1 MRQAEDHKRPAD
13 GPAGRRPPQPV
24 VGRLRFPAVE
34 LGAALVVTTGLLGW
48 LLWSWNQENR
58 ANAAFVDHAVR
69 VTELRG
75 SITYLDE
82 VLTMSARMAAA
93 TGDMRWKDRY
103 DLFVPVLDREIA
115 EAIQLSPP
123 DVADTVDRTTRAAN
137 DALVGLETEA
147 FAAAGQSDLTSAV
160 GRLEGLEYSRHKQ
173 VYASG
178 MRALSDGLQ
187 HRIGGQVR
195 LLQQRVDDRMVA
207 AAIATLVVAA
217 LWLNVAVTVDRWR
230 TRTTRSEM
238 RASRLAE
245 AALEGILIHD
255 ERTIIDANRA
265 FAQMVGAD
273 VNELVG
279 ETMLDLFP
287 DDRRAEVA
295 AAGDAGETD
304 FIEATLLRRD
314 GTLVPVELRS
324 LPYDVDG
331 RPARLTAIRDVS
343 ERKRAAEH
351 IRRLA
356 HYDSLTE
363 LPNRV
368 LFWDRLG
375 QALAQARRH
384 KEQIAILCID
394 LDRFKEVN
402 DTLGHAAGDKLLT
415 QAARRLNASLRD
427 SDTLARLGGDEFA
440 VIMTNLREG
449 HLASECAQRIVDALA
464 ASFDI
469 DGNEVV
475 IGASV
480 GIALSD
486 IGAENAPETILRSAD
501 LALYRAK
508 ADGRGSYRFFAEEMN
523 ARLQTRKA
531 MERQLRQAMV
541 EGQFELFYQPQ
552 VEAGSWRILGVEAL
566 LRWRHPER
574 GLIMPAEFVPLAEET
589 GLIIP
594 LGEWVLRS
602 ACKAAKPWGDLRI
615 AVNLS
620 GTQFRQSGL
629 DEIVGKALA
638 EGGLEPGRL
647 EVEVTETILLQDVE
661 ASLSTLQ
668 KIKKLGVRIAM
679 DDFGTGYSSLSYL
692 RTFPFDKIKIDRSFV
707 QDLGRQ
713 DEASAIVRAVVHLG
727 RSLGIRTSAEGVE
740 TRDQADIL
748 VLDGCDE
755 VQGYHFGRP
764 MSAVEIE
771 AMLPQAGLPLQAPAS
786 SASAA

>member
-1 MRQAEDHKRPAD
+1 
-13 GPAGRRPPQPV
+13 
-24 VGRLRFPAVE
+24 VE